1 MEQKKIIGWGQ
12 LMLLLFMCRVFTLM
26 TFVPLIAEG
35 RSLTV
40 QLLAAAISTLI
51 QAVILI
57 PIVMLHR
64 GVTEAAIEKNK
75 AAGIF
80 AAVLYLVFFLFYSV
94 NSLLHFQNFLSA
106 RFFRTAESSLWIG
119 VLLIVCVYCGCLGI
133 EALGRS
139 AVLLFWLFVIS
150 LVIMGISSAKDFDT
164 ANLSFSM
171 RYSNDLFT
179 AVMDDLARNGEICA
193 AAFLAKHVE
202 RKLRKRNLRYGI
214 YGLLAAKLVTVSAVS
229 VLIAAVLGDFASLTD
244 YPFLT
249 VGTFGGTG
257 FVQRGDSLYLIVWT
271 VTAVINIAL
280 FLHIAGGLIGEIFPK
295 IKYRTLISAI
305 LVFGISLFF
314 TLTDRT
320 FSGIYGIIC
329 SGWAVILLA
338 GIIPLTVLIAH
349 KKGGKKVH
357 A

>member
-12 LMLLLFMCRVFTLM
+12 LLLLLFMCRVFTLM

-35 RSLTV
+35 RSLTT
-40 QLLAAAISTLI
+40 QLIAAAISTVI

-57 PIVMLHR
+57 PIVVLHR

-80 AAVLYLVFFLFYSV
+80 FAILYFVFFLFYTV
-94 NSLLHFQNFLSA
+94 NSLLHFQNFLGA
-106 RFFRTAESSLWIG
+106 RFFPTAESSLWIG
-119 VLLIVCVYCGCLGI
+119 TLLIVCVYCGCLGI

-139 AVLLFWLFVIS
+139 AVLLFWLFIIS
-150 LVIMGISSAKDFDT
+150 LAVMGISSAKDFDT

-171 RYSNDLFT
+171 KYSKDLFS
-179 AVMDDLARNGEICA
+179 AVLDDLARNGEICA

-202 RKLRKRNLRYGI
+202 KKFRCGV
-214 YGLLAAKLVTVSAVS
+214 YGLLAAKLIVVSVIS

-295 IKYRTLISAI
+295 AKFRTLISAV
-305 LVFGISLFF
+305 LVFAVSLFF
-314 TLTDRT
+314 TMTGRK
-320 FSGIYGIIC
+320 FSGIYEIIC
-329 SGWAVILLA
+329 SGYAVIFLA
-338 GIIPLTVLIAH
+338 GIIPLIVLLVHRKGA
-349 KKGGKKVH
+349 KK
-357 A
+357 ANA

>member
-1 MEQKKIIGWGQ
+1 MEQKKIISWGQ
-12 LMLLLFMCRVFTLM
+12 LLLLLFMCRMFTFM

-40 QLLAAAISTLI
+40 QLIAAAISTAV
-51 QAVILI
+51 QAIILI
-57 PIVMLHR
+57 PIVILHR

-94 NSLLHFQNFLSA
+94 NSLLHFQNFLSS
-106 RFFRTAESSLWIG
+106 RFFPTAESSMWIG

-139 AVLLFWLFVIS
+139 AVLLFWLFVVS
-150 LVIMGISSAKDFDT
+150 LVIMGISSANDFDT
-164 ANLSFSM
+164 ANLSFSL
-171 RYSNDLFT
+171 RYSKGLFS

-193 AAFLAKHVE
+193 AAFLAKHIE
-202 RKLRKRNLRYGI
+202 NNFRSRKLRCGI
-214 YGLLAAKLVTVSAVS
+214 YGLLVSKLAAVSVVS

-249 VGTFGGTG
+249 VGTFGGTR
-257 FVQRGDSLYLIVWT
+257 FIQRGDSIYLIVWT
-271 VTAVINIAL
+271 ITAVINIAL

-295 IKYRTLISAI
+295 IKFRTLISAVI
-305 LVFGISLFF
+305 VFGISLFF
-314 TLTDRT
+314 TLTDRP
-320 FSGIYGIIC
+320 FSGIYEIIC
-329 SGWAVILLA
+329 SGYAVILLA
-338 GIIPLTVLIAH
+338 GIIPLIVLIAQ
-349 KKGGKKVH
+349 KKGGKK
-357 A
+357 AGA